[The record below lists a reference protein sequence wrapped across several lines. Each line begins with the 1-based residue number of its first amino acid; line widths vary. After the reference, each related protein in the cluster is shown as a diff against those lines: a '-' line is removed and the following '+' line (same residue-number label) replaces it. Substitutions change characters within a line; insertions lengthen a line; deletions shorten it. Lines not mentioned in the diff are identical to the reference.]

1 MEKEEEL
8 DQFLSEMTGSD
19 EASEVEV
26 EVRKEGEVD
35 ETNGAQ
41 VEVRTEEGASDVE
54 VVTEVATGVEV
65 VAEEGATSVEVV
77 AEESATGFDTVVEEG
92 ATGFEVVVEEGA
104 TGLEVVVEEGTS
116 TVPETD
122 AQVLGTIAIALDT
135 CRSDA
140 TKGQEKSRAEMLQ
153 TTREK
158 LVPLQEN
165 DVVLVPVSEFDRGRL
180 DCRNVPGIVMAVR
193 NGNYQIGT
201 KHGIVKGWFSR
212 NHVIKADY
220 EIMSREMVDEVHVLP
235 FRRIT
240 TLHSRHGGQGF
251 TKCSCQGLCMTK
263 RCQCRKKQT
272 MCHSHCHPQN
282 KTCKNK

>member
-1 MEKEEEL
+1 M
-8 DQFLSEMTGSD
+8 
-19 EASEVEV
+19 
-26 EVRKEGEVD
+26 
-35 ETNGAQ
+35 
-41 VEVRTEEGASDVE
+41 
-54 VVTEVATGVEV
+54 
-65 VAEEGATSVEVV
+65 VAEEGATGFEVV
-77 AEESATGFDTVVEEG
+77 AEEG

-104 TGLEVVVEEGTS
+104 TGCDVVAAEGVS
-116 TVPETD
+116 RVPETD
-122 AQVLGTIAIALDT
+122 AQVLGTIAISLDT
-135 CRSDA
+135 CRRDA
-140 TKGQEKSRAEMLQ
+140 TKGQEKSRAEMLH

-180 DCRNVPGIVMAVR
+180 DCRNVPGVVMAVR
-193 NGNYQIGT
+193 NDNYQIGT

-212 NHVIKADY
+212 NQVIKADY
-220 EIMSREMVDEVHVLP
+220 EIMSRDMVDEVNVLP